1 MLRPNY
7 DIQTSPHAS
16 RDLRRIPIRDRRP
29 IGRGI
34 SSLAQSPRRPG
45 IKKIKWTDD
54 LYRLRV
60 GDWRVRITNVERKE
74 KDTYR

>member
-1 MLRPNY
+1 M
-7 DIQTSPHAS
+7 
-16 RDLRRIPIRDRRP
+16 RRVPVRDRQP

-34 SSLAQSPRRPG
+34 NSLARNPRRPG
-45 IKKIKWTDD
+45 VKKLKGTDD

-60 GDWRVRITNVERKE
+60 GDWRVVFTIDDAERIVRITNVERKE